1 MPINFLKGHPSTR
14 LLPQKQISESYTKVL
29 SQSYDEYENG
39 SENRHPLAYG
49 TDLGNLDVRAT
60 IADWNNK
67 VFGFKESKPENI
79 NLTAGA
85 SYGIANILELVTDVS
100 LTKRAFIVTPTYFLI
115 NSVFTDLGLAE
126 KLTAVDETPNS
137 EYEIDLKSLEE
148 KLKEYSEGL
157 EVSTEENEINV
168 IKDPLRGDRKIYRF
182 VLYLVPTFSNPG
194 GLTYSIKTRRKL
206 LEIARK
212 FDLLVISDDVYDL
225 LRYTDAEV
233 IPRINYLDQDS
244 IPPAK
249 SYGNSISNAT
259 FSKIIAPGLRTGW
272 QETPTSKLV
281 SQLALSGANK
291 SGGSPSQLN
300 LFVVKDLIVSGTL
313 DTIIEKF
320 RETYSKRAKSLL
332 AAVKKYLPSR
342 AVVFGGDGG
351 YFIWISIDG
360 GKDFDHSEVTRKLQE
375 KHNIVLADGNLFD
388 VLGDERGWGKT
399 LVRVCVSFLEE
410 EQIDEGIRVWGEVLK
425 EGWPQLYE

>member
-300 LFVVKDLIVSGTL
+300 LFVVKDLIASGTL